1 VKDLNKIGVSP
12 VIAVL
17 LLVVISVI
25 AGTLLYVWLTGY
37 MGTLQ
42 TGVGTEQLKEKIKI
56 EGVKYESSDTTG
68 TVTVYVRNIGD
79 TKVTLNAVYL
89 YNASGTVVAAD
100 TDENVELDPGE
111 VGTIPQTNG
120 NDLSC
125 TLSSGK
131 TYTVKVVTQRGTEAT
146 YTFTYKE

>member
-1 VKDLNKIGVSP
+1 MVKGLNKLGVSP

-56 EGVKYESSDTTG
+56 EGVGYSG
-68 TVTVYVRNIGD
+68 GALTVYVRNIGD
-79 TKVTLNAVYL
+79 TKVTLKAVYL

-111 VGTIPQTNG
+111 VGTIPQTSD
-120 NDLSC
+120 NDLSY

-146 YTFTYKE
+146 YTFTYKK

>member
-1 VKDLNKIGVSP
+1 MKGLNKLGVSP

-17 LLVVISVI
+17 LLVVIAVI

-56 EGVKYESSDTTG
+56 EGVGYSG
-68 TVTVYVRNIGD
+68 GALTVYVRNIGD
-79 TKVTLNAVYL
+79 TKVSLKAVYL
-89 YNASGTVVAAD
+89 YDASGTVVAAD
-100 TDENVELDPGE
+100 TDEDVALDPGD
-111 VGTIPQTNG
+111 VGTIPETG
-120 NDLSC
+120 LSY

>member
-1 VKDLNKIGVSP
+1 MVKGLNKLGVSP

-17 LLVVISVI
+17 LLVVIAVI

-79 TKVTLNAVYL
+79 TKVTLKAVYL
-89 YNASGTVVAAD
+89 YDASGTVVAAD
-100 TDENVELDPGE
+100 TNEDTGLDPGNVDTVDVTYE
-111 VGTIPQTNG
+111 
-120 NDLSC
+120 
-125 TLSSGK
+125 LSSGK

>member
-1 VKDLNKIGVSP
+1 MKDLNKLGVSP

-17 LLVVISVI
+17 LLVVIAVI

-56 EGVKYESSDTTG
+56 EGVGYSG
-68 TVTVYVRNIGD
+68 GALTVYVRNIGD
-79 TKVTLNAVYL
+79 TKVSLKAVYL

-111 VGTIPQTNG
+111 VGTIPQAG
-120 NDLSC
+120 DNDLSY

-146 YTFTYKE
+146 YTFTYKK

>member
-1 VKDLNKIGVSP
+1 MVKGLNKLGVSP

-17 LLVVISVI
+17 LLVVIAVI

-56 EGVKYESSDTTG
+56 EGVGYDG
-68 TVTVYVRNIGD
+68 VALLTVYVRNIGD
-79 TKVTLNAVYL
+79 TEVTLKAVYV
-89 YNASGTVVAAD
+89 YDASGTVIDAN
-100 TDENVELDPGE
+100 TGENVELKPGD
-111 VGTIPQTNG
+111 VGTASVK
-120 NDLSC
+120 LSDG
-125 TLSSGK
+125 LKSGK

-146 YTFTYKE
+146 YTFTYKK

>member
-1 VKDLNKIGVSP
+1 MKGLNKLGVSP

-17 LLVVISVI
+17 LLVVIAVI

-42 TGVGTEQLKEKIKI
+42 TEAGTEQLKEKIKI
-56 EGVKYESSDTTG
+56 EAVKYESSDTTG

-79 TKVTLNAVYL
+79 TKVTLKAVYL
-89 YNASGTVVAAD
+89 YNASGTVVATD
-100 TDENVELDPGE
+100 TNENTELDSGN
-111 VGTIPQTNG
+111 VGTVDITY
-120 NDLSC
+120 

-131 TYTVKVVTQRGTEAT
+131 TYTVKVVTKRGTEAT

>member
-1 VKDLNKIGVSP
+1 MVKGLNKLGVSP

-17 LLVVISVI
+17 LLVVIAVI

-56 EGVKYESSDTTG
+56 EGVKYEKSDTTG

-79 TKVTLNAVYL
+79 TKVSLKAVYL
-89 YNASGTVVAAD
+89 YDASGTVVAAD
-100 TDENVELDPGE
+100 TEENVELGPGA
-111 VGTIPQTNG
+111 VGTIPNTG
-120 NDLSC
+120 LSY

>member
-1 VKDLNKIGVSP
+1 MVKGLNKLGVSP

-56 EGVKYESSDTTG
+56 EGVGYSG
-68 TVTVYVRNIGD
+68 GALTVYVRNIGD
-79 TKVTLNAVYL
+79 TKVTLKAVYL

-111 VGTIPQTNG
+111 VGTIPQTSD
-120 NDLSC
+120 NDLSY

>member
-1 VKDLNKIGVSP
+1 MKDLNKLGVSP

-17 LLVVISVI
+17 LLVVIAVI

-56 EGVKYESSDTTG
+56 EGVGYDSDNKI
-68 TVTVYVRNIGD
+68 VTVYVRNIGD
-79 TKVTLNAVYL
+79 TKVTLKAVYL
-89 YNASGTVVAAD
+89 YDASGTVVAAD
-100 TDENVELDPGE
+100 TNEDTGLDPGNVDTVDVTYE
-111 VGTIPQTNG
+111 
-120 NDLSC
+120 
-125 TLSSGK
+125 LSSGK

>member
-1 VKDLNKIGVSP
+1 MMKGLNKLGVSP

-17 LLVVISVI
+17 LLVVIAVI

-56 EGVKYESSDTTG
+56 EGVGYYSSNK
-68 TVTVYVRNIGD
+68 TVKVYVRNIGD
-79 TKVTLNAVYL
+79 TKVTLKAVYL
-89 YNASGTVVAAD
+89 YDASGTVVAAD
-100 TDENVELDPGE
+100 TDENTELVPGN
-111 VGTIPQTNG
+111 VGTVSVIYE
-120 NDLSC
+120 
-125 TLSSGK
+125 LSSGK
-131 TYTVKVVTQRGTEAT
+131 TYTAKVVTKRGTEAT

>member
-1 VKDLNKIGVSP
+1 MVKGLNKLGVSP

-56 EGVKYESSDTTG
+56 EGVGYSG
-68 TVTVYVRNIGD
+68 GALTVYVRNIGD
-79 TKVTLNAVYL
+79 TKVSLKAVYL
-89 YNASGTVVAAD
+89 YDASGTVVAAD
-100 TDENVELDPGE
+100 TDEDVALDPGD
-111 VGTIPQTNG
+111 VGTIPETG
-120 NDLSC
+120 LSY

>member
-1 VKDLNKIGVSP
+1 MVKGLNKLGVSP

-25 AGTLLYVWLTGY
+25 AGTLLYVWLSGY

-56 EGVKYESSDTTG
+56 EGVGYSG
-68 TVTVYVRNIGD
+68 GALTVYVRNIGD
-79 TKVTLNAVYL
+79 TKVSLKAVYL
-89 YNASGTVVAAD
+89 YDASGTVVAAD
-100 TDENVELDPGE
+100 TDEDVALDPGD
-111 VGTIPQTNG
+111 VGTIPETG
-120 NDLSC
+120 LSY

>member
-1 VKDLNKIGVSP
+1 MKDLNKIGVSP

-56 EGVKYESSDTTG
+56 EGVGYSG
-68 TVTVYVRNIGD
+68 GALTVYVRNIGD
-79 TKVTLNAVYL
+79 TKVSLKAVYL
-89 YNASGTVVAAD
+89 YDASGTVVAAD
-100 TDENVELDPGE
+100 TDEDVALDPGD
-111 VGTIPQTNG
+111 VGTIPETG
-120 NDLSC
+120 LSY

>member
-1 VKDLNKIGVSP
+1 MVKGLNKLGVSP

-56 EGVKYESSDTTG
+56 EGVGYDG
-68 TVTVYVRNIGD
+68 VALLTVYVRNIGD
-79 TKVTLNAVYL
+79 TEVTLKAVYV
-89 YNASGTVVAAD
+89 YDASGTVVAAD
-100 TDENVELDPGE
+100 TDEDVALDPGD
-111 VGTIPQTNG
+111 VGTIPETG
-120 NDLSC
+120 LSY

>member
-1 VKDLNKIGVSP
+1 MKGLNKLGVSP

-17 LLVVISVI
+17 LLVVIAVI

-42 TGVGTEQLKEKIKI
+42 TEAGTEQLKEKIKI
-56 EGVKYESSDTTG
+56 EAVTYESSDTTHK
-68 TVTVYVRNIGD
+68 VTVYVRNIGD
-79 TKVTLNAVYL
+79 IKVSLKAVYL
-89 YNASGTVVAAD
+89 YNASGTVVATD
-100 TDENVELDPGE
+100 TNENTELDSGN
-111 VGTIPQTNG
+111 VGTVDVTY
-120 NDLSC
+120 

-131 TYTVKVVTQRGTEAT
+131 TYTVKVVTKRGTEAT